1 MNPTAGQMSTAPR
14 VADAPASRGHGRKT
28 RRVGSAMPAALLFAV
43 LLIIAPAPSVP
54 APDQLDAAVDAYR
67 HNDFVNA
74 RTLLEPLAPLD
85 GTVGGRAS
93 YLLGAI
99 DIAQKRYDDAAVA
112 FRRAEESLPLLAD
125 HAVYYQGVA
134 EFDADRFHE
143 AAAKFDEVVT
153 RFRDSSMRGLALFWR
168 GESLWSAHDP
178 AAPQAFHLYLEQWAD
193 GRHAAQAWFDMGQS
207 LEQQGLWADAAQAYR
222 RVPWAF
228 ETSPYAASAKLR
240 LTLLAQAH
248 PLPPDAT
255 PVEVFFHRAE
265 TEFDTGDGAAAWTDL
280 QRVLSMPRAW
290 VVNDGTYYTMGVLM
304 FWERRFRDATSWFQ
318 RDLALNQ
325 THADDSLYYLT
336 QIALR
341 GGRDGDALA
350 YATRLATDYPKS
362 PLAAQGLYL
371 VADARAERGAIGPA
385 ESLYKE
391 TGDRFPKTRWGSRA
405 LWQVGWLLS
414 RSGRWTNAREA
425 WVRAGEL
432 SAGTDAAAAAWYW
445 AGRAAAQ
452 LGHQDQAADSYRR
465 AALLYGDTYYGQAAA
480 ARLGAPVRAA
490 IDAPSPE
497 VPAGVIPTLDR
508 FRVLDALAQT
518 DDATAELEAASLVA
532 PAAERP
538 AVLTMLS
545 QRYTQAGDPRHGINT
560 ADNARD
566 ALGDPAPHRLPLALW
581 QALYPRAQWPAIMQ
595 ASARAGVDA
604 YLVAGLIREESR
616 FDAAAVS
623 SAGAYGLMQLMPGTA
638 QSTAR
643 SLGMAAPD
651 QRGLVDP
658 VTNITLGA
666 GVLKAE
672 LVRFGRPDL
681 ALAAYN
687 AGPNLVRRWMRE
699 HPGADPD
706 TFIETVPYGETRGY
720 IKTVQQSA
728 AMYRWL
734 YQDGH
739 PAAAQ

>member
-1 MNPTAGQMSTAPR
+1 MPGLAGRLRRRRRTTSAL
-14 VADAPASRGHGRKT
+14 PA
-28 RRVGSAMPAALLFAV
+28 MV
-43 LLIIAPAPSVP
+43 LLATLLTIAPAPGAP
-54 APDQLDAAVDAYR
+54 APDRLAAAVDAY
-67 HNDFVNA
+67 HHGDLASA
-74 RTLLEPLAPLD
+74 RAILEPIAPIE
-85 GTVGGRAS
+85 GPVGGRAA

-99 DIAQKRYDDAAVA
+99 DITQKRYDDAVPA
-112 FRRAEESLPLLAD
+112 FRRAEEANPLLAD

-134 EFDADRFHE
+134 NFDAGRFPD
-143 AAAKFDEVVT
+143 AAAKFQDVLT
-153 RFRDSSMRGLALFWR
+153 RFHDSSLRGLALFWR
-168 GESLWSAHDP
+168 AESLASAHDP
-178 AAPQAFHLYLEQWAD
+178 AAPDAFHQYLEQWGD
-193 GRHAAQAWFDMGQS
+193 GRHAAQAWFEMGQA
-207 LEQQGLWADAAQAYR
+207 LEQQGRWADAAQAYR
-222 RVPWAF
+222 RISWAF
-228 ETSPYAASAKLR
+228 ANSPYAASGQTR
-240 LTLLAQAH
+240 LAALGRAH
-248 PLPPDAT
+248 ALPPDAT
-255 PVEVFFHRAE
+255 PVEVFFQRAQA
-265 TEFDTGDGAAAWTDL
+265 EFEAGDGAAAWTDL

-290 VVNDGTYYTMGVLM
+290 AVNDGTFYTMGVLM
-304 FWERRFRDATSWFQ
+304 YWERRFKDATSWFQ
-318 RDLALNQ
+318 RDLALKQ

-350 YATRLATDYPKS
+350 YATRLAGDYPKS

-371 VADARAERGAIGPA
+371 VAQARAERGGIVPA
-385 ESLYKE
+385 ASLYKE

-414 RSGRWTNAREA
+414 RSGQWTTARAA

-432 SAGTDAAAAAWYW
+432 SAGTDAAASSWYW

-452 LGHQDQAADSYRR
+452 LGRADLAADSYRR
-465 AALLYGDTYYGQAAA
+465 AASQYGDTYYGQQAA
-480 ARLGAPVRAA
+480 ARLGQPVRAG
-490 IDAPSPE
+490 IDAVSPE

-508 FRVLDALAQT
+508 FRELDSLAQT
-518 DDATAELEAASLVA
+518 DDATSELEASALAA

-538 AVLTMLS
+538 LVLTLLS
-545 QRYTQAGDPRHGINT
+545 ARYSEAGDPRRGIT
-560 ADNARD
+560 AAEGARD
-566 ALGDPAPHRLPLALW
+566 ALGAPAPHRLPLALW
-581 QALYPRAQWPAIMQ
+581 EALYPRAQWPLITQ
-595 ASARAGVDA
+595 AAARWGMDPF
-604 YLVAGLIREESR
+604 LIAGLIREESR

-623 SAGAYGLMQLMPGTA
+623 PAGAYGLMQLMPGTA

-658 VTNITLGA
+658 ATNIALGA
-666 GVLKAE
+666 GVLKGE
-672 LVRFGRPDL
+672 LVRFGRTEL

-687 AGPNLVRRWMRE
+687 AGPNAVRRWMSD
-699 HPGADPD
+699 HPGADQD
-706 TFIETVPYGETRGY
+706 AFTEAVPYGETRGY